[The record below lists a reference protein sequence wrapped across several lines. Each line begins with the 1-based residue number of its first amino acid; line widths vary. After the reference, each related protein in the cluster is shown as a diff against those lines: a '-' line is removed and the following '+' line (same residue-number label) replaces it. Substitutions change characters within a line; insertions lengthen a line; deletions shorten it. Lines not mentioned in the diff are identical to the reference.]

1 MTRFRW
7 YHLYRLGHSMRVN
20 RNITVPLFDS
30 GAKGWLFKCEC
41 GRTWAV

>member
-20 RNITVPLFDS
+20 RNITVPLRDTS
-30 GAKGWLFKCEC
+30 RGWLFVCEC